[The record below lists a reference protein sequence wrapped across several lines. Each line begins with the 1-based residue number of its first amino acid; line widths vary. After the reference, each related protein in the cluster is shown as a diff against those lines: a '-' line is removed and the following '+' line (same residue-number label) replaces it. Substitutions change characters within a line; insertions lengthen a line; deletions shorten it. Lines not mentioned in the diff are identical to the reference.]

1 MSTSAIKHYVDQ
13 FQHLQKELEND
24 QLQAQRE
31 SAIESLQKTGFP
43 TTRQENW
50 KYTDVR
56 PITGKLFNT
65 TTVDPENISTEAFDN
80 LRLHELDCHEL
91 VFINGRYSAGHSSL
105 KALPDGVVLKDL
117 ASALKDHPQLIAE
130 HMAGFSAADQ
140 NGFTAVN
147 TAFIRDGALICL
159 PPNAVIEKPI
169 NLLYLSGLNDQPFAS
184 HPRNLI
190 ILSENSQAT
199 VIESYIGLNDSD
211 YFNNTV
217 TEVCMKHNA
226 HLQHYKIQQESM
238 QAYHIGN
245 LKITQAKDSQVESHS
260 ISLGGALVRN
270 DIHSLL
276 EAEGAGIRMNG
287 LYMATGKQH
296 VDNHTRVDHLQPHTS
311 SHEIYHG
318 VLNDH
323 ARGVFNGKVIVHKDA
338 QKTDAVQSNANL
350 LLSDNAEVDTKPEL
364 EIYAD
369 DVKCAH
375 GATVGQL
382 DQDMLFYL
390 RSRSIDEN
398 TAKSLLTYAFADE
411 VIRRI
416 TLDPIRKRLE
426 YQVIGR
432 LPEADLIREFA
443 A

>member
-13 FQHLQKELEND
+13 FEHLQNELIND
-24 QLQAQRE
+24 HLHEQRQ
-31 SAIESLQKTGFP
+31 SAIELLQKTGFP

-65 TTVDPENISTEAFDN
+65 TPVNLEKISSSTLENI
-80 LRLHELDCHEL
+80 RLHELDCHEL
-91 VFINGRYSAGHSSL
+91 VFINGRYSAEHSSF
-105 KALPDGVVLKDL
+105 KVLPGGVVINDL
-117 ASALKDHPQLIAE
+117 ASALKDHNQLISE
-130 HMAGFSAADQ
+130 HISGFSETKY
-140 NGFTAVN
+140 NGFTALN
-147 TAFIRDGALICL
+147 TAFIRDGAFICL
-159 PPNAVIEKPI
+159 PPDTVIEKPI
-169 NLLYLSGLNDQPFAS
+169 SLLYLSGLNDQSFAS

-199 VIESYIGLNDSD
+199 VIESYIGLDDSD
-211 YFNNTV
+211 YFSNTV
-217 TEVCMKHNA
+217 TEVCMKQNA
-226 HLQHYKIQQESM
+226 RLQHYKIQQESM
-238 QAYHIGN
+238 RAYHIGS
-245 LKITQAKDSQVESHS
+245 LKITQKRNSQVESHS
-260 ISLGGALVRN
+260 FSLGGALVRN

-296 VDNHTRVDHLQPHTS
+296 VDNHTRVDHLQPHTN
-311 SHEIYHG
+311 SHEIYRG

-323 ARGVFNGKVIVHKDA
+323 ARGVFNGKVVVHKDA

-398 TAKSLLTYAFADE
+398 TAKSLLTFAFADE
-411 VIRRI
+411 VISRI
-416 TLDPIRKRLE
+416 NLDPIRKRLE
-426 YQVIGR
+426 YLVIGR

>member
-1 MSTSAIKHYVDQ
+1 
-13 FQHLQKELEND
+13 
-24 QLQAQRE
+24 
-31 SAIESLQKTGFP
+31 
-43 TTRQENW
+43 
-50 KYTDVR
+50 
-56 PITGKLFNT
+56 
-65 TTVDPENISTEAFDN
+65 
-80 LRLHELDCHEL
+80 
-91 VFINGRYSAGHSSL
+91 
-105 KALPDGVVLKDL
+105 
-117 ASALKDHPQLIAE
+117 
-130 HMAGFSAADQ
+130 
-140 NGFTAVN
+140 
-147 TAFIRDGALICL
+147 
-159 PPNAVIEKPI
+159 
-169 NLLYLSGLNDQPFAS
+169 
-184 HPRNLI
+184 LI

-217 TEVCMKHNA
+217 TEVCMKQNA

-238 QAYHIGN
+238 QAYHIGS
-245 LKITQAKDSQVESHS
+245 LKITQAKDSRVESHS

-296 VDNHTRVDHLQPHTS
+296 VDNHTRVDHMRPHTS
-311 SHEIYHG
+311 SHEIYRG

-323 ARGVFNGKVIVHKDA
+323 ARGVFNGKVVVHKDA

-398 TAKSLLTYAFADE
+398 TAKSLLTFAFADE

-416 TLDPIRKRLE
+416 NLDPIRKRLE